1 MFIRCKGTESG
12 GERRQLS
19 LGVSVL
25 LSMPPLKIRDERPE
39 IKQSLLV
46 AIFSLIDGNM
56 LK

>member
-1 MFIRCKGTESG
+1 MFVRCKGTESR

-25 LSMPPLKIRDERPE
+25 LSRLPLKIRDERPE
-39 IKQSLLV
+39 IRQSLLV
-46 AIFSLIDGNM
+46 ATFALTEGNI